1 MNDVKQTRNSDG
13 QGARARFHY
22 APRADAY
29 VATPPT
35 GESARSAIVRPR
47 PHVTRVVRYPR
58 AHGEAAP
65 RTGPRPLYRRS
76 PQQCVAPNDP
86 GDAGDAQLFIAM
98 ISHELRSPLTTIM
111 GYAHLLRREG
121 RQRLSEAQREQA
133 ISDIDDE
140 ASRLR
145 VLIDNLMTLAE
156 PANTDALAGQLEP
169 TLVHRIAEQV
179 IQRHRKRH
187 AERRIRLHTPAWV
200 PPARAVPGYV
210 DQIVENF
217 IANAEKYSRPRAAID
232 IEVQPEEAGVV
243 VRVLD
248 RGPGIEEAEARQ
260 LFAGFYRSAQVF
272 ESAPGNGIGLAV
284 CKRLAEAQGGR
295 VWARRR
301 EGGGSEFAA
310 WLPAASAPGQSA

>member
-13 QGARARFHY
+13 QGARARLHY

-35 GESARSAIVRPR
+35 GQSAEAATVRPR
-47 PHVTRVVRYPR
+47 PYITRAVRYPR
-58 AHGEAAP
+58 PHAGAAA
-65 RTGPRPLYRRS
+65 RTTYRRS
-76 PQQCVAPNDP
+76 EQAAPAHADAADG
-86 GDAGDAQLFIAM
+86 GDTQLFIAM

-121 RQRLSEAQREQA
+121 RQRLSDTQRDQA

-140 ASRLR
+140 AGRLR
-145 VLIDNLMTLAE
+145 ILIDNLMTLAE
-156 PANTDALAGQLEP
+156 PANADALRGQLEP

-179 IQRHRKRH
+179 ILRHRKRH
-187 AERRIRLHTPAWV
+187 TDRRIRLHTPAWV

-272 ESAPGNGIGLAV
+272 ERAPGNGIGLAV
-284 CKRLAEAQGGR
+284 CKRLAEAQGGH

-310 WLPAASAPGQSA
+310 WLPAVSAPGQPA

>member
-13 QGARARFHY
+13 QGARARLHY
-22 APRADAY
+22 APRGEAY

-35 GESARSAIVRPR
+35 GDSARSATVRPR
-47 PHVTRVVRYPR
+47 PYVTRAVRHARPYPNGAAGTTLR
-58 AHGEAAP
+58 AA
-65 RTGPRPLYRRS
+65 YRRS
-76 PQQCVAPNDP
+76 EPQPFAREDV
-86 GDAGDAQLFIAM
+86 GDGDGAQLFIAM
-98 ISHELRSPLTTIM
+98 VSHELRSPLTTIM

-121 RQRLSEAQREQA
+121 RQRLSESQREQA
-133 ISDIDDE
+133 IADIDDE

-156 PANTDALAGQLEP
+156 PANADALRGQLEP

-179 IQRHRKRH
+179 ILRHRKRH

-210 DQIVENF
+210 DQIIENF
-217 IANAEKYSRPRAAID
+217 MANAEKYSRPRAAID

-248 RGPGIEEAEARQ
+248 RGPGIEEAEARH

-272 ESAPGNGIGLAV
+272 ERAPGNGIGLAV

-295 VWARRR
+295 VWAHRRD
-301 EGGGSEFAA
+301 GGGSEFAV